1 MSARRRLLQGKKVHI
16 ANVGD
21 SRCIVAEREPE
32 GLVAVD
38 LTIDQTPFR

>member
-1 MSARRRLLQGKKVHI
+1 MWRRLQGKQLYI

-32 GLVAVD
+32 GGLKAVD